1 MSTIIARS
9 AESVHWYRQDGTP
22 QYTVTA
28 RDGSQRPTTLR
39 DARKMNLLPSV
50 TTILKIMAKPGLEQ
64 WKLEQMLL
72 AALTLPK
79 HSGEDEKQYIA
90 RIVSD
95 SKETARSAA
104 EAGTRIHE
112 SIESYMAGKRDID
125 HYEVAFAVDRY
136 LSEYFRM
143 ETKWLVEHSF
153 ADPSRGFAGK
163 VDMHMSLDLAPDGII
178 LDVKTKDFGPDD
190 NVIGYDEH
198 LMQLAAYRVGLGMPK
213 ARCANLFVS
222 RTHAGHMCITEW
234 SQEDLARGWD
244 MFECLIRLWKLKNL
258 F

>member
-112 SIESYMAGKRDID
+112 SIESYMAGKRGID